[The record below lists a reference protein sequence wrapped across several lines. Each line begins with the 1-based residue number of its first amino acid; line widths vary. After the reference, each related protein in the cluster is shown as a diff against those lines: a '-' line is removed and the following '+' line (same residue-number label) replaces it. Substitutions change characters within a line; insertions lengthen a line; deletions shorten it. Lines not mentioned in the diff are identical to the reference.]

1 MKFRTTLIL
10 MAAFLALLAAVLL
23 FESRSRGKKA
33 SEEKLVDLSSDDIQ
47 KISLKKEDETIVFKK
62 DDKGDW
68 FIVEPLEAKA
78 DTYEVNRLAQ
88 DFSSLRID
96 RVIEPEGGDPA
107 KYEIPKKELTLWV
120 KDKEQPVKLFIGME
134 NPLDKTL
141 FAKKEDDPRIVLL
154 ASYLKSGLDK
164 TVFDFRQKDVFT
176 FETQE
181 VKNIKLRAKDISWE
195 AQKKEEDW
203 FFLKPV
209 SALARKTRVEDVL
222 RALSSLRAKGFVSEQ
237 KQEADLEK
245 HGLKEPE
252 YTVILSF
259 PSENKEM
266 TFSLHKEGD
275 KVYATTSLSPKIIEA
290 ESHVLT
296 DIEKKVE
303 DLREKQVVAFN
314 TWEAAKVD
322 VKKADVALVV
332 VKGKDDK
339 WFFESPDKG
348 EADRSKVET
357 FIRKIEGLEAS
368 EFIDLPAGLE
378 EYGLAPPQGEV
389 TIWTKR
395 DETEK
400 HVQVLV
406 GRQDEEKKQV
416 VVKNP
421 RLDYLFRVDS
431 SFLNEIPAKAED
443 WKPAPPEDKKEDKKK
458 EEKK

>member
-10 MAAFLALLAAVLL
+10 MAAFVALLTFVLL
-23 FESRSRGKKA
+23 FESRSKGKKEA
-33 SEEKLVDLSSDDIQ
+33 EDKLIDLSSDDVQ

-88 DFSSLRID
+88 DFSSLKID
-96 RVIEPEGGDPA
+96 RVVEPEGGDPA
-107 KYEIPKKELTLWV
+107 KYEIPKKELSLWV
-120 KDKEQPVKLFIGME
+120 KDKEQPVKLLIGME
-134 NPLDKTL
+134 NPLDKSL
-141 FAKKEDDPRIVLL
+141 FAKKEDDSRIVLL
-154 ASYLKSGLDK
+154 ASYLKSALDK
-164 TVFDFRQKDVFT
+164 TIFDFRQKDIFK
-176 FETQE
+176 FETQD
-181 VKNIKLRAKDISWE
+181 VKSIRLRAEEIAWE

-209 SALARKTRVEDVL
+209 SALARKSRIEDVL
-222 RALSSLRAKGFVSEQ
+222 RALSGLRAKEFVSEQ
-237 KQEADLEK
+237 KQEADIEK
-245 HGLKEPE
+245 HGLKDSE
-252 YTVILSF
+252 YTVILYF
-259 PSENKEM
+259 PSENKEI
-266 TFSLHKEGD
+266 TFNLHKDGD

-290 ESHVLT
+290 ESLALT

-303 DLREKQVVAFN
+303 DLREKQVVVFD
-314 TWEAAKVD
+314 TWEAAKVG
-322 VKKADVALVV
+322 VRKADVALVM

-339 WFFESPDKG
+339 WFFESPDKE

-357 FIRKIEGLEAS
+357 FIRKIESLEAS
-368 EFIDLPAGLE
+368 EFIDIPASLE
-378 EYGLAPPQGEV
+378 EHGLAPPQAEI
-389 TIWTKR
+389 TIWTKS

-421 RLDYLFRVDS
+421 ELDYLFRVDS

-443 WKPAPPEDKKEDKKK
+443 WKSAPPEEKKEDKKK